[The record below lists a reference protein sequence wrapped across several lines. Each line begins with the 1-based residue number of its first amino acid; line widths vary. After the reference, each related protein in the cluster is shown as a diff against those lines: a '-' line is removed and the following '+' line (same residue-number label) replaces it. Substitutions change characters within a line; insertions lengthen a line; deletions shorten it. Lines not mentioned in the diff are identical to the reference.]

1 MDKELFEVE
10 LKIGN
15 FDEYCMIWSEDDELS
30 SWFYFTTI
38 LQALQQFA
46 NTYPKLKKAELDEL
60 AKKHQKL
67 CEEIIKLRKEIK
79 EENFISAKKL
89 NYLLTL

>member
-1 MDKELFEVE
+1 MDKELFEIE

-15 FDEYCMIWSEDDELS
+15 FDEYCMTWSEDEELS

-46 NTYPKLKKAELDEL
+46 NTYPKLKKQELEEL

-67 CEEIIKLRKEIK
+67 CEEIIKLWKEIK

-89 NYLLTL
+89 NYLLNL